1 MKTITTTQQQE
12 IRKAVKRFNSKVDYW
27 NKKDPKNVKYRPG
40 KMNAKAVI
48 ANIGSANDY
57 KNTLKILNAYSKK
70 GAEKIITNKEGV
82 KAAAWF
88 KTAITNNIS
97 RINTQNAKIG
107 KKVDTILPPG
117 YVFYDSVATPRV
129 KLQHSKLYDKV
140 KFSFD
145 TLPNIA
151 AVKDAL
157 RTTGL
162 KQSDKRFN
170 YRMNGYSKMVLN
182 GYSYNLNDDE
192 IRVIEDIFNSV
203 PSEIISTL
211 YFAGYEQ
218 IEPEFFY
225 DLDDWEAAGYTS
237 RTSYFHAKVGQIRRI
252 ISDALQKNSAKYKT
266 QLILACKENYGDKA
280 AKELE
285 KILKNTTGKRIAQLY
300 SQNKPEVT
308 TEFFQSKTYVEPWEY
323 DMYSAAAKRQYN
335 NNRTQE
341 GLKKVKQLASIL

>member
-1 MKTITTTQQQE
+1 MYRITTTQQQE
-12 IRKAVKRFNSKVDYW
+12 IKKAVKRFNSKVDYW
-27 NKKDPKNVKYRPG
+27 NKKDQKNAKYRPS

-48 ANIGSANDY
+48 ANIGSTNDY

-70 GAEKIITNKEGV
+70 GAEKIITNKQGV

-97 RINTQNAKIG
+97 RINTQNDRIR
-107 KKVDTILPPG
+107 KKVDTILPAG
-117 YVFYDSVATPRV
+117 YVFYDSVATPKV
-129 KLQHSKLYDKV
+129 KIQRAKLYKKV
-140 KFSFD
+140 QFSFD
-145 TLPNIA
+145 TLPNIK

-157 RTTGL
+157 KTTGL
-162 KQSDKRFN
+162 RQSDNRYN
-170 YRMNGYSKMVLN
+170 YRMNGYSRMVLN
-182 GYSYNLNDDE
+182 GYSYNLNVDE
-192 IRVIEDIFNSV
+192 ILVIEDIFNSV

-225 DLDDWEAAGYTS
+225 DIDNWEAEGYTS
-237 RTSYFHAKVGQIRRI
+237 RTAYFHAKVGQIRRI
-252 ISDALQKNSAKYKT
+252 ISDALQKNSAKYKN
-266 QLILACKENYGDKA
+266 QLILACKANYGDKA

-285 KILKNTTGKRIAQLY
+285 KILKNATGKRIAQLY
-300 SQNKPEVT
+300 SQNKLEVT
-308 TEFFQSKTYVEPWEY
+308 TEFFQAKTYVEQWEY
-323 DMYSAAAKRQYN
+323 DMYSDKAKRQYT